1 MDAEEGEI
9 SSGYYVLVYA
19 DIRGRAGQ
27 SGWERA

>member
-19 DIRGRAGQ
+19 DTGARTMPGGR
-27 SGWERA
+27 ERA